1 MCAAILSDFTRDSEA
16 FGMAAIHTDKRGNPT
31 PISCSSM
38 ASSPS
43 TPRRLAAPTPS
54 A

>member
-16 FGMAAIHTDKRGNPT
+16 FGMAAIHTDKRGNPH
-31 PISCSSM
+31 
-38 ASSPS
+38 AHFLFVDGLESP